1 MIIDWKKIVKKNI
14 TENIKQLL
22 IEARNKIV
30 KSVNLT
36 MVYTYFEIWKIIIEN
51 EQNWEERAEY
61 WKETLKIVSE
71 ELTKEFWKGFSER
84 NLKYMR
90 KFYNI
95 YWKGQ
100 TASAKSL
107 KWKKIAIKPEKIDF
121 QLSWSHYVFLMRLDE
136 IERNFYEKES
146 ILNNWSLREL
156 KRHFD
161 SSLFDR
167 VLLSKDK
174 SWALKD
180 DLEKYHF
187 PEKPEDLMKNPYILE
202 FLGLEENSKYSET
215 QLEGK
220 IIEHLEKFLLEMWKG
235 FTFVWRQKRFTFDE
249 QHFFVDLVFYNRLLK
264 CFVIIDLKIWKIKH
278 QDIWQMQMYVNYYDR
293 FIKTSDENPTIGI
306 LLSKDKNE
314 SLVEITLPK
323 NSNIFSKEYKLYLPT
338 KEELLKEI
346 NKI

>member
-1 MIIDWKKIVKKNI
+1 MITKINKNI

-22 IEARNKIV
+22 VGAREKVV

-36 MVYTYFEIWKIIIEN
+36 MVYTYFEIWKIIVEN
-51 EQNWEERAEY
+51 EQNWGDRAVY
-61 WKETLKIVSE
+61 WEETLKSVSK
-71 ELTKEFWKGFSER
+71 ELTKEYWKGFSER

-90 KFYNI
+90 NFYKI

-100 TASAKSL
+100 TLSAQSWKLEKLLLKS
-107 KWKKIAIKPEKIDF
+107 EKIEF
-121 QLSWSHYVFLMRLDE
+121 KLSWSHYVFLMRLDE
-136 IERNFYEKES
+136 RERNFYEKES
-146 ILNNWSLREL
+146 VLNDWSLREL

-167 VLLSKDK
+167 VILSKNK
-174 SWALKD
+174 SGVLED
-180 DLEKYHF
+180 NLEKYHY
-187 PEKPEDLMKNPYILE
+187 PEKAEDIMKNPYILE
-202 FLGLEENSKYSET
+202 FLGLEESSKYSET
-215 QLEGK
+215 ELEEK

-264 CFVIIDLKIWKIKH
+264 CFVIIDLKIGKIKH
-278 QDIWQMQMYVNYYDR
+278 QDIGQMQMYVNYYDR
-293 FIKTSDENPTIGI
+293 FVKTSDENSTIWI
-306 LLSKDKNE
+306 LLSKDNNE
-314 SLVEITLPK
+314 SLVEITLPE

>member
-1 MIIDWKKIVKKNI
+1 MTTNKINKNI

-22 IEARNKIV
+22 IEARNKVV

-36 MVYTYFEIWKIIIEN
+36 MVYTYFEIWKIIVEN
-51 EQNWEERAEY
+51 EQNWEKRAEY
-61 WKETLKIVSE
+61 WKEILKIVSK

-90 KFYNI
+90 NFYKI

-100 TASAKSL
+100 TVSAQSS
-107 KWKKIAIKPEKIDF
+107 KWEELAIKSEKEDF
-121 QLSWSHYVFLMRLDE
+121 NLSWSHYVFLIRLNE
-136 IERNFYEKES
+136 RERNFYEKES

-174 SWALKD
+174 SGVLED
-180 DLEKYHF
+180 NLEKYHF
-187 PEKPEDLMKNPYILE
+187 PEKAEDIIKNPYILE
-202 FLGLEENSKYSET
+202 FLWLEENSKYSENE
-215 QLEGK
+215 LEEK
-220 IIEHLEKFLLEMWKG
+220 IIEHLEKFLLEMWKW

-249 QHFFVDLVFYNRLLK
+249 QHFYVDLVFYNRLLK
-264 CFVIIDLKIWKIKH
+264 CFVIIDLKIGKIKH
-278 QDIWQMQMYVNYYDR
+278 QDIGQMQMYVNYYDR
-293 FIKTSDENPTIGI
+293 FVKTSDENSTIWI

-314 SLVEITLPK
+314 SLIEITLPK

-338 KEELLKEI
+338 KEELLKEL

>member
-1 MIIDWKKIVKKNI
+1 MIRDWKKIAKKNI
-14 TENIKQLL
+14 TEDIKQLL

-36 MVYTYFEIWKIIIEN
+36 MVYTYFEIWKIIVEN
-51 EQNWEERAEY
+51 EQNWEERALY
-61 WKETLKIVSE
+61 NKNILKEVSI
-71 ELTKEFWKGFSER
+71 ELINEFWKGFSVT
-84 NLKYMR
+84 NLQQMR
-90 KFYNI
+90 KMYLI
-95 YWKGQ
+95 YWKQQ
-100 TASAKSL
+100 TLSVKS
-107 KWKKIAIKPEKIDF
+107 EKIDF

-167 VLLSKDK
+167 VLLSRDK
-174 SWALKD
+174 SWVLKD
-180 DLEKYHF
+180 NLEKYHF
-187 PEKPEDLMKNPYILE
+187 PEKAEDMIKNPYILE

-293 FIKTSDENPTIGI
+293 FIKTSDENSTIWI

-314 SLVEITLPK
+314 SLVEIALPK

>member
-1 MIIDWKKIVKKNI
+1 MLQKINKNI

-22 IEARNKIV
+22 VEAREKVV

-36 MVYTYFEIWKIIIEN
+36 MVYTYFEIWKIIVEN
-51 EQNWEERAEY
+51 EQNWEERAVY
-61 WKETLKIVSE
+61 WKETLKSVSE

-90 KFYNI
+90 NFYKI

-100 TASAKSL
+100 TLSAKSWN
-107 KWKKIAIKPEKIDF
+107 WKKMALKSENIEFK
-121 QLSWSHYVFLMRLDE
+121 LSWSHYVFLIKLDE
-136 IERNFYEKES
+136 RERDFYEKES

-167 VLLSKDK
+167 VLLSKNK
-174 SWALKD
+174 SWVLKD
-180 DLEKYHF
+180 NLEKYHY
-187 PEKPEDLMKNPYILE
+187 PEKPEDIIKNPYILE
-202 FLGLEENSKYSET
+202 FLWLEENSKYSET
-215 QLEGK
+215 ELEEK

-264 CFVIIDLKIWKIKH
+264 CFVIIDLKIGKIKH
-278 QDIWQMQMYVNYYDR
+278 QDIGQMQMYVNYYDR
-293 FIKTSDENPTIGI
+293 FVKTSDENSTIWI
-306 LLSKDKNE
+306 LLSKNKNE
-314 SLVEITLPK
+314 SLVEIILPK

-338 KEELLKEI
+338 KEELLREI
-346 NKI
+346 SRI